1 MTKMKI
7 MIRMWNQFTGIIVSF
22 KRIILQEWKS
32 YRRQKKEKYNDNH
45 ILDNVHNVRVFSLF
59 FFFNSFGSINISID

>member
-22 KRIILQEWKS
+22 KILLQEWKS
-32 YRRQKKEKYNDNH
+32 YRRQKNEKYNDNN
-45 ILDNVHNVRVFSLF
+45 ILNNVYNVRVFS
-59 FFFNSFGSINISID
+59 